1 MMAVECG
8 VIIFIILLLAL
19 MFYRRSHKDWSLAT
33 FPLILLP
40 LADLIIE
47 LGLIKMLKLELTA
60 FAAIL
65 ILVVAVAVSAAWIGA
80 ASANLRVKHSKRTA
94 VTFTAIANIFDIALA
109 AILISDILN
118 RAKELEA
125 IIH

>member
-1 MMAVECG
+1 MAVECG
-8 VIIFIILLLAL
+8 VIVFIILLLAL
-19 MFYRRSHKDWSLAT
+19 MFFRRSHKDWALAT
-33 FPLILLP
+33 LPLILLP

-47 LGLIKMLKLELTA
+47 FVLIKMFKLELTA

-80 ASANLRVKHSKRTA
+80 ASATLRAKHSKRTA
-94 VTFTAIANIFDIALA
+94 VTFTAISNIFNIALA

-125 IIH
+125 IIR